1 MLQISSLVL
10 SMVVTRRS
18 IVIVPA
24 FLSCQDS
31 ITSSL
36 VEYNFRRIRRGVF
49 YLLSFFFFL
58 VPSRLL
64 AQSISPDVQPAPLV
78 RLTGVLDA
86 AANPHTAT
94 FPVLKVWIGNKPL
107 LFRVARIEAV
117 ISAYP
122 AEERLRQV
130 SSLGL
135 RLLADEQILAVLQ
148 SPEMQDRSIVIEGW
162 LRPRPGVLRVRS
174 VRTEDSP
181 SKP

>member
-1 MLQISSLVL
+1 ML
-10 SMVVTRRS
+10 VTRHS

-24 FLSCQDS
+24 FLSCKDS
-31 ITSSL
+31 ITSSP

-49 YLLSFFFFL
+49 YPLSFFFFL

-64 AQSISPDVQPAPLV
+64 AQSISPDVQPAPLI

-86 AANPHTAT
+86 AANPQTAT

-107 LFRVARIEAV
+107 LFRVARVEAV

-122 AEERLRQV
+122 AEERLRHV

-135 RLLADEQILAVLQ
+135 RFLADEQTLAALQ
-148 SPEMQDRSIVIEGW
+148 SPDMQDRSIVIEGW